1 MAAYTADNF
10 LQNPHNG
17 VYGNRTSLVGQNS
30 DISQINGATGI
41 ANLDTLDMVRIPA
54 GARVIGGSLLTGTFA
69 IATSTVVVGIR
80 YADGTSTGGTT
91 GTAVLVGGTAS
102 SITAA
107 LTRYD
112 FRFEQPFVNDADTI
126 AYITWL
132 SPGAPSGASSKAA
145 LTAFVEC
152 IAEGTK

>member
-1 MAAYTADNF
+1 MAQYFSDNW
-10 LQNPHNG
+10 LQIPHNG
-17 VYGNRTSLVGQNS
+17 VYGNLTQIVAQIS
-30 DISQINGATGI
+30 DISQVNGAAGFANGDTMDLMKVPGGFRVTGGHLS
-41 ANLDTLDMVRIPA
+41 A
-54 GARVIGGSLLTGTFA
+54 GTFA
-69 IATSTVVVGIR
+69 IATSTVVVGVR

-102 SITAA
+102 AITAA

-112 FRFEQPFVNDADTI
+112 FRFEQPFVNDVDTI
-126 AYITWL
+126 VYLTWL

-145 LTAFVEC
+145 LTAVVNG

>member
-10 LQNPHNG
+10 LQIPHNG
-17 VYGNRTSLVGQNS
+17 VYGNKSYVAGLNS
-30 DISQINGATGI
+30 DISQINGAAGF
-41 ANLDTLDMVRIPA
+41 ANGDTLDLVKIPA
-54 GARVIGGSLLTGTFA
+54 GARVLSGYLQAGTFA

-91 GTAVLVGGTAS
+91 GTAVLVGGTGSA
-102 SITAA
+102 IVAA
-107 LTRYD
+107 LTSYA

-126 AYITWL
+126 VYLTWL

-145 LTAFVEC
+145 LSCVVEYD
-152 IAEGTK
+152 AQGTK

>member
-1 MAAYTADNF
+1 MAAYNADNY

-17 VYGNRTSLVGQNS
+17 VYGNVTNIVCLND
-30 DISQINGATGI
+30 DISQINGAAGF
-41 ANLDTLDMVRIPA
+41 ANGDTLDLCKIP
-54 GARVIGGSLLTGTFA
+54 GGFLVTGGYLLTGTFA

-102 SITAA
+102 AITAA
-107 LTRYD
+107 QVKYN
-112 FRFEQPFVNDADTI
+112 FRFEQPFVNDVDTI

-132 SPGAPSGASSKAA
+132 SPGAPSGSTSKAA
-145 LTAFVEC
+145 LTAVVQGV
-152 IAEGTK
+152 AEGTK

>member
-1 MAAYTADNF
+1 MTE
-10 LQNPHNG
+10 
-17 VYGNRTSLVGQNS
+17 LVAQLN
-30 DISQINGATGI
+30 DISQINGAAGI
-41 ANLDTLDMVRIPA
+41 ANGDTIDLVKIP
-54 GARVIGGSLLTGTFA
+54 GGFRVTSGFLLAGTFA

-102 SITAA
+102 AITAA
-107 LTRYD
+107 LTAYA
-112 FRFEQPFVNDADTI
+112 FRFEQPFVNDVDTI

-145 LTAFVEC
+145 LSCV
-152 IAEGTK
+152 IRGVAEGTK

>member
-1 MAAYTADNF
+1 MAKYFADNF
-10 LQNPHNG
+10 TQLPHNG
-17 VYGNRTSLVGQNS
+17 VYGNRTEIIANFS
-30 DISQINGATGI
+30 DISQINGAAGI
-41 ANLDTLDMVRIPA
+41 ANADTIDLMTIP
-54 GARVIGGSLLTGTFA
+54 GGFRVMGGYLQAGTFA

-102 SITAA
+102 AITAA
-107 LTRYD
+107 LTSYA
-112 FRFEQPFVNDADTI
+112 FRFEQPFVNDVDTI

-145 LTAFVEC
+145 LTAVISG

>member
-1 MAAYTADNF
+1 MARYQSDNY
-10 LQNPHNG
+10 LQLAHAG
-17 VYGNRTSLVGQNS
+17 VYGNVSTLIAQFS
-30 DISQINGATGI
+30 DISQVNGAAGI
-41 ANLDTLDMVRIPA
+41 ANGDTVDLFRIP
-54 GARVIGGSLLTGTFA
+54 GGSRVYGGRLLTGTFA

-102 SITAA
+102 AIVAS

-112 FRFEQPFVNDADTI
+112 FRFEQPFVNDVDTI
-126 AYITWL
+126 AYLTWL

-145 LTAFVEC
+145 LSAVLDYVY
-152 IAEGTK
+152 EGTK

>member
-10 LQNPHNG
+10 TQLPHNG
-17 VYGNRTSLVGQNS
+17 AYGNVSTVIGINS
-30 DISQINGATGI
+30 DISQINGAAGI
-41 ANLDTLDMVRIPA
+41 ANGDTLDLVKIPA
-54 GARVIGGSLLTGTFA
+54 GARVYGGMLQTGTFA

-102 SITAA
+102 AITAA
-107 LTRYD
+107 MTEYA

-126 AYITWL
+126 VYLTWL

-145 LTAFVEC
+145 LTARVNYV
-152 IAEGTK
+152 AEYTK

>member
-10 LQNPHNG
+10 LQIPHNG
-17 VYGNRTSLVGQNS
+17 VYGNKTAIVGQIS
-30 DISQINGATGI
+30 DISQVNGAVGFV
-41 ANLDTLDMVRIPA
+41 NGDTMDLLKIPA
-54 GARVIGGSLLTGTFA
+54 GFRVVNGFLLTGTFA
-69 IATSTVVVGIR
+69 IATSTVVVGLR

-102 SITAA
+102 AIVAG

-126 AYITWL
+126 AYLTWL

-145 LTAFVEC
+145 LSAVIEG

>member
-1 MAAYTADNF
+1 MAAWTSDNF
-10 LQNPHNG
+10 LQIPHNG
-17 VYGNRTSLVGQNS
+17 VYGNLSTVVALNS
-30 DISQINGATGI
+30 DISQINGAAGI
-41 ANLDTLDMVRIPA
+41 ANADTLDLFRIPG
-54 GARVIGGSLLTGTFA
+54 GALVISGSLLTGTFA

-107 LTRYD
+107 LTEYQ
-112 FRFEQPFVNDADTI
+112 FRFEQPFINDVDTI

-132 SPGAPSGASSKAA
+132 SPGSPSGASSKAA
-145 LTAFVEC
+145 LTARINYV
-152 IAEGTK
+152 ATGTK

>member
-1 MAAYTADNF
+1 MAQYLADNF
-10 LQNPHNG
+10 GQIPHNG
-17 VYGNRTSLVGQNS
+17 AYGNKSVVVGLNS
-30 DISQINGATGI
+30 DISQINGAAGI
-41 ANLDTLDMVRIPA
+41 ANADTLDLVKIPA
-54 GARVIGGSLLTGTFA
+54 GARVLSGYLQTGTFA

-91 GTAVLVGGTAS
+91 GTAVLVGGTS
-102 SITAA
+102 SAIIAA
-107 LTRYD
+107 LTPYA

-145 LTAFVEC
+145 LSCVLEY
-152 IAEGTK
+152 IADGTK

>member
-1 MAAYTADNF
+1 MAAYVSDNY
-10 LQNPHNG
+10 LQLPHNG
-17 VYGNRTSLVGQNS
+17 VYGNLSTVVALNS

-41 ANLDTLDMVRIPA
+41 ANGDTLDLFRIPG
-54 GARVIGGSLLTGTFA
+54 GAQILSGSLLTGTFA

-107 LTRYD
+107 LTEYA
-112 FRFEQPFVNDADTI
+112 FRFEQPFINDVDTI
-126 AYITWL
+126 LYLTWI
-132 SPGAPSGASSKAA
+132 SPGAPSGATSKAA
-145 LTAFVEC
+145 LTARVNYV
-152 IAEGTK
+152 ATGTK

>member
-1 MAAYTADNF
+1 MAAYSADNF
-10 LQNPHNG
+10 LQIPHNG
-17 VYGNRTSLVGQNS
+17 VYGNKTAIVGLNT
-30 DISQINGATGI
+30 DISQINGAAGF
-41 ANLDTLDMVRIPA
+41 ANGDTLDLVKIPA
-54 GARVIGGSLLTGTFA
+54 GFRVTNGFLLTGTFA
-69 IATSTVVVGIR
+69 IATSTVVVGLR

-102 SITAA
+102 AITAA

-126 AYITWL
+126 AYLTWL
-132 SPGAPSGASSKAA
+132 SPGAPSGAASKAA
-145 LTAFVEC
+145 LSAVVEG

>member
-1 MAAYTADNF
+1 MAAYLSDNF
-10 LQNPHNG
+10 TVQPHNG
-17 VYGNRTSLVGQNS
+17 VYGNASVAIGANS
-30 DISQINGATGI
+30 DISQINGTSGI
-41 ANLDTLDMVRIPA
+41 ANADTLDLVKIPG
-54 GARVIGGSLLTGTFA
+54 GARVYGGFLLTGTFA

-102 SITAA
+102 AITAA

-145 LTAFVEC
+145 LTCVVQYV
-152 IAEGTK
+152 AEFTR